1 LDEKQRLTGWR
12 IIMRSGNYV
21 ILSEEGHRA
30 FVPFPLPP
38 DPPVRMDAEMVRLL
52 SDADSALGRLDG
64 VAAALPDWDQ
74 FAGMFA
80 RCEAVL
86 SSQIEGAQTTLEDV
100 LASETEGEV
109 PDSPRGVEEVVNY
122 VRAMDQ
128 AFERLKDAPLSL
140 SLIRETHAELLRGSP
155 GAQRYPGQFR
165 RSQNW
170 VGPAGCSIDEAEYI
184 PPPPPEMRMAL
195 RDLEDFVHDRESL
208 PALIQCGLAHAQF
221 DIIHPFLDGNGRV
234 GRLLIMFLL
243 CDRHILRRPV
253 LYLSHYLKAH
263 RALYYDLLTAV
274 RDDGD
279 WEGWLKFFLRG
290 VGEASAAA
298 TDTALGVRA
307 LREQHRQEY
316 SGDADALALLDLLCR
331 VPVLSV
337 GAAQEHLG
345 YSFGRAQRLISR
357 LEKSG
362 ILSETTGRARSRR
375 FRYDSYLA
383 LFDRQAFQGSSPDE
397 QVGTRTTSYIRRR

>member
-1 LDEKQRLTGWR
+1 
-12 IIMRSGNYV
+12 MRSGNYV
-21 ILSEEGHRA
+21 IISEKGHRA

-52 SDADSALGRLDG
+52 SDADSVLGRLDG

-86 SSQIEGAQTTLEDV
+86 SSQIEGTQSTLEDV
-100 LASETEGEV
+100 LEFETEGEV
-109 PDSPRGVEEVVNY
+109 SDSPGGIEEVVNY
-122 VRAMDQ
+122 VRAMEGG
-128 AFERLKDAPLSL
+128 FERLKDTPLSL
-140 SLIRETHAELLRGSP
+140 SLIRETHAELLRGVP

-170 VGPAGCSIDEAEYI
+170 VGPAGCMIEEADYI

-195 RDLEDFVHDRESL
+195 RDLEDFAHDRESL

-221 DIIHPFLDGNGRV
+221 DIIQPFLDGNGRV

-243 CDRHILRRPV
+243 CDRQILRRPL
-253 LYLSHYLKAH
+253 LYFSYYLKAH
-263 RALYYDLLTAV
+263 RARYYDLLRAV

-316 SGDADALALLDLLCR
+316 SGDAYALALLDFLHR
-331 VPVLSV
+331 VPVLSARKV
-337 GAAQEHLG
+337 QKHLG
-345 YSFGRAQRLISR
+345 CSYATANTLISR

-362 ILSETTGRARSRR
+362 ILSKCAGRSRTRR
-375 FRYDSYLA
+375 FRYAPYLA
-383 LFDRQAFQGSSPDE
+383 LFDRQALQGSSPDE
-397 QVGTRTTSYIRRR
+397 LGGTRTTSYIRRR